1 MPFFQ
6 DGHEVAG
13 ESSISQYDGMIE
25 RVYVTNAYNEDV
37 PKASRKVVDAIM
49 NSDMIVLGPGSLYTS
64 ILPNLVIPEIRQAL
78 IEINIS
84 RNDCC
89 LFPIRFC

>member
-1 MPFFQ
+1 M
-6 DGHEVAG
+6 AG

-49 NSDMIVLGPGSLYTS
+49 NSDMIVLGPWLTLY
-64 ILPNLVIPEIRQAL
+64 
-78 IEINIS
+78 INFAKS
-84 RNDCC
+84 GYTQ
-89 LFPIRFC
+89 RFVRRL